1 MMKKKKKMD
10 GLPRWRREK
19 KTKNTCR
26 DNKEGHRPHHC
37 NQAKTLV
44 DET

>member
-1 MMKKKKKMD
+1 MGYQD
-10 GLPRWRREK
+10 GGGKK